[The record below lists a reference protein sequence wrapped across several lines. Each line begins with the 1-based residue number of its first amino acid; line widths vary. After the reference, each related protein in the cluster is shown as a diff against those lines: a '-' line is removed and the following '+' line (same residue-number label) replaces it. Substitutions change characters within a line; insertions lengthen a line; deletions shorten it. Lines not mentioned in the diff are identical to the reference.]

1 MRSVRSMRS
10 ALLVLASALILGLA
24 GTAYLQGTAE
34 PPDAPGAPAGE
45 PTQETEAQASET
57 DDLLLT
63 RARAM
68 FEPIPTEIPELEGNP
83 FTAEK
88 EILGRA
94 LWFDPRLSSS
104 WFISCNSC
112 HNLGTAGVDLQPRSL
127 GHAWQR
133 GGRNSPTVLNAV
145 FNLAQFW
152 DGRAEDLAAQVVGP
166 IQDALEMNNTPERV
180 INTLSSMPGYVEMFG
195 AAFPGAGEPVTFEN
209 IALAIEVF
217 ESTLL
222 TPDSPFDQFLRGDTG
237 ALNEQER
244 TGLDLFMS
252 RGCSGCHQGVNVGG
266 TAYYPFGV
274 VERPDAEILP
284 PGDVGRFAITNVE
297 ADRYAF
303 KSPTLRN
310 VGITPPYFHSGVV
323 WELEDAVRIMGSA
336 QLGQQLTDEEV
347 AAITA
352 FLHTLTG
359 RQPVVELPELP
370 AITQLTPKPVPGTR
384 P

>member
-1 MRSVRSMRS
+1 MRTILT
-10 ALLVLASALILGLA
+10 ALACAIILGIA
-24 GTAYLQGTAE
+24 GTAFLQPTAD
-34 PPDAPGAPAGE
+34 PPTPPTEEEQRGAETAPAADD
-45 PTQETEAQASET
+45 PLLLRAQA
-57 DDLLLT
+57 
-63 RARAM
+63 M
-68 FEPIPTEIPELEGNP
+68 FQPIPTEIPVLEGNP
-83 FTAEK
+83 FSVEK
-88 EILGRA
+88 EVLGRA

-112 HNLGTAGVDLQPRSL
+112 HNLGTAGVDLQPRSI

-133 GGRNSPTVLNAV
+133 GGRNSPTVLNSV

-152 DGRAEDLAAQVVGP
+152 DGRAEDLAAQAMGP

-180 INTLSSMPGYVEMFG
+180 INTISSMPDYVAMFE
-195 AAFPGAGEPVTFEN
+195 AAFPDDPDPVTFEN

-222 TPDSPFDQFLRGDTG
+222 TPDAPFDHFLRGDLA
-237 ALNEQER
+237 ALDDLER
-244 TGLDLFMS
+244 RGLDLFMS
-252 RGCSGCHQGVNVGG
+252 RGCAGCHLGVNLGG

-284 PGDVGRFAITNVE
+284 PGDVGRFAVTNAE
-297 ADRYAF
+297 ADRYSF

-310 VGITPPYFHSGVV
+310 VALTPPYFHSGVV

-336 QLGQQLTDEEV
+336 QLGQELNDDEV
-347 AAITA
+347 GAITA
-352 FLHTLTG
+352 FLRTLTG
-359 RQPVVELPELP
+359 TQPVVEIPELP
-370 AITQLTPKPVPGTR
+370 AITSLTPKPVPGPR

>member
-1 MRSVRSMRS
+1 MRSARTMRS
-10 ALLVLASALILGLA
+10 ALLVIASALVLGLA
-24 GTAYLQGTAE
+24 GIGYLQGTAE
-34 PPDAPGAPAGE
+34 PPAPPTTPDDPSRSGE
-45 PTQETEAQASET
+45 AQQEETE
-57 DDLLLT
+57 DVLLT
-63 RARAM
+63 RAQAM
-68 FEPIPTEIPELEGNP
+68 FEPIPTEIPLLENNP

-88 EILGRA
+88 EALGRA

-112 HNLGTAGVDLQPRSL
+112 HTLGTAGVDLQPRSL

-152 DGRAEDLAAQVVGP
+152 DGRAQDLAAQAVGP

-180 INTLSSMPGYVEMFG
+180 LNTLSSMPGYVQMFG
-195 AAFPGAGEPVTFEN
+195 AAFPGSQDPVTFEN

-222 TPDSPFDQFLRGDTG
+222 TPDAPFDRFLRGDTT
-237 ALNEQER
+237 ALSERER
-244 TGLDLFMS
+244 TGLDLFIS
-252 RGCSGCHQGVNVGG
+252 RGCAACHQGVNVGG

-310 VGITPPYFHSGVV
+310 VAITPPYFHSGVV

-336 QLGQQLTDEEV
+336 QLGQELTDDEV

-370 AITQLTPKPVPGTR
+370 PITELTPKPVPSGR

>member
-1 MRSVRSMRS
+1 MRS
-10 ALLVLASALILGLA
+10 ALAALAFTVLLSLS
-24 GTAYLQGTAE
+24 GTAFLQATAE
-34 PPDAPGAPAGE
+34 PPATDARVGTTA
-45 PTQETEAQASET
+45 TTE
-57 DDLLLT
+57 DLMQ
-63 RARAM
+63 RARAL
-68 FEPIPTEIPELEGNP
+68 FEPIPTEPPLLPGNP
-83 FTAEK
+83 FTVEK
-88 EILGRA
+88 EELGRA

-112 HNLGTAGVDLQPRSL
+112 HNLGTAGVDLQPRSI

-133 GGRNSPTVLNAV
+133 GGRNSPTVLNSV

-152 DGRAEDLAAQVVGP
+152 DGRAEDLAAQAMGP

-180 INTLSSMPGYVEMFG
+180 INTLASMPAYVEMFD
-195 AAFPGAGEPVTFEN
+195 AAFPDEVEPLTFEN

-222 TPDSPFDQFLRGDTG
+222 TPDAPFDDFLRGDAD
-237 ALNEQER
+237 ALNSYEL

-252 RGCSGCHQGVNVGG
+252 RGCAGCHLGVNVGG
-266 TAYYPFGV
+266 TAYYSFGV
-274 VERPDAEILP
+274 VERPNAEILP
-284 PGDVGRFAITNVE
+284 PDDVGRFSVTQLE
-297 ADRYAF
+297 SDRYAF

-310 VGITPPYFHSGVV
+310 VALTPPYFHSGVV
-323 WELEDAVRIMGSA
+323 WELEDAVKIMGSA
-336 QLGQQLTDEEV
+336 QLGQELTDDEV

-359 RQPVVELPELP
+359 KQPQVEQPVLP
-370 AITQLTPKPVPGTR
+370 AITRLTPKPIPGAR